1 MTHRQGSFA
10 SPSMEYYME
19 VRSLSTSYD
28 PEKRNSFSYA
38 SSLKKQIL
46 YSIIFPLQIPP
57 HHPVNPHQSVPYPA
71 TTMRPQ
77 AGPQAAS
84 HSIRRKSTVVG
95 DYYSADSLALC
106 AQQPQ
111 HSHNPHL
118 STPERPLLAGSS
130 HVPHQSP
137 ERSSSASLS
146 TQHIY
151 VEVGDNPVGELP
163 LGHTHFQ
170 PIQIPILVE
179 SSNSSQSS
187 GYYSAG
193 LHKDHQS
200 SSGDQSPMDNQPHF
214 QQQQQ
219 QYSQQHQQHHTS
231 RHPQREHQQ
240 QMQHMIP
247 KSHSSLHYPLHYQQQ
262 QQQMQ
267 QHEMEGGHGQRRRV
281 LDIQDSQII

>member
-1 MTHRQGSFA
+1 
-10 SPSMEYYME
+10 
-19 VRSLSTSYD
+19 
-28 PEKRNSFSYA
+28 
-38 SSLKKQIL
+38 
-46 YSIIFPLQIPP
+46 
-57 HHPVNPHQSVPYPA
+57 
-71 TTMRPQ
+71 MRPQ

-219 QYSQQHQQHHTS
+219 QYSQHQHQQHHTS